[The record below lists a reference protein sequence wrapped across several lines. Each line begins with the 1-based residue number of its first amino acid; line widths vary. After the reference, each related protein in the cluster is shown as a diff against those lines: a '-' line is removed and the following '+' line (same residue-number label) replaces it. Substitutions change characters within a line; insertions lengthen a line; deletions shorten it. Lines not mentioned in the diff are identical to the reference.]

1 MRAICKRET
10 LIKNIGVVQRA
21 VSSRSTLPILNNI
34 FLETKDGRMRA
45 VATDLEIGIE
55 TQFEANVLEEG
66 TITVPAKYLL
76 EIIRRLPSEE
86 IEIAVEKGSQIHIT
100 SDKAHF
106 TINGLPAEEFP
117 ALPEI
122 KDGQKLPIAPK
133 DLRRLIEETSFVC
146 SKDETTRPELSGIL
160 LIVLPEKMQAV
171 GTDGSRLALVEIEGP
186 TGQSAKQEVLIPGRA
201 LEEVLRIMGE
211 GDEEGMDVLVGPN
224 QVEFHLPS
232 KKLVTRKIQSKFP
245 NWEVVIPKE
254 FQMTFLVETKRLQ
267 DSLERCSLLA
277 RLVSHRLQLTSRENK
292 ILLKVTVPEVGSA
305 EEELEWAQGTG
316 DMDLSINCRYLIEG
330 LRNIKTEH
338 AFFGFTGK
346 ERPLVIKPSD
356 EKGYLYLAMPLRI

>member
-55 TQFEANVLEEG
+55 TQFEVNVLEEG

-106 TINGLPAEEFP
+106 TISGLPAEEFP

-122 KDGQKLPIAPK
+122 KDGQKLLIAPK

-171 GTDGSRLALVEIEGP
+171 GTDGSRLALVEIEGV

-211 GDEEGMDVLVGPN
+211 GDGEGMDVLVGPN
-224 QVEFHLPS
+224 LVEFHLPS
-232 KKLVTRKIQSKFP
+232 KKLVTRTIQSK
-245 NWEVVIPKE
+245 
-254 FQMTFLVETKRLQ
+254 
-267 DSLERCSLLA
+267 RCSLLA
-277 RLVSHRLQLTSRENK
+277 RLVSHRLQLTSRETK

-316 DMDLSINCRYLIEG
+316 DMDVSINCRYLIEG

-346 ERPLVIKPSD
+346 DRPIVIKPSD